1 MRIAIVTLQLH
12 TNYGG
17 VLQAFALQRTLEK
30 MGNVVEI
37 IQMEDILPEPEGL
50 TALRKIIT
58 RTFRRYVLGQKNAEP
73 MRERRVNREFATV
86 GAEFVRFFDKYLNI
100 RRISSFKEI
109 LPSDYDAFVVGSDQ
123 VWRPVYNSGLLHSY
137 LDFTWDDMGRRSGK
151 AEGWDV
157 RRIAYAVSFGCDV
170 WEYTGQQTAVAGR
183 LAQRFNALSFRE
195 MSGVENAR
203 KYLGVSS
210 VAVLDPTLLL
220 SPEEYLDLVG
230 KPAGCDA
237 AADVSPV
244 SVDSC
249 QRNSASGSG
258 KGYVFEYILDGDAPG
273 IGEIENAAGLS
284 GRYETRRF
292 LRADPRGRGD
302 ISGRVQPS
310 AESWIEGMAGASAVI
325 TDSFHACVFA
335 VIFHKPFIVVGNRKR
350 GLSRVQWLLG
360 QLGLDSCFV
369 DCVPGKSVSL
379 SGAAGQILNGG
390 PDWDEVDRRLRIL
403 RSESLA
409 FLEHSLEIK
418 DTCR

>member
-50 TALRKIIT
+50 AALRKILT
-58 RTFRRYVLGQKNAEP
+58 RTSRRYVLGQKNAEP

-100 RRISSFKEI
+100 RRISSFREI

-123 VWRPVYNSGLLHSY
+123 VWRPVYNGGLLHSY
-137 LDFTWDDMGRRSGK
+137 LDFTWDDMGRTGK

-157 RRIAYAVSFGCDV
+157 RRVAYAVSFGCDV
-170 WEYTGQQTAVAGR
+170 WEYTGRQTAAAGR
-183 LAQRFNALSFRE
+183 LAHRFDALSFRE

-203 KYLGVSS
+203 KYLEASS

-220 SPEEYLDLVG
+220 GPEEYLDLVG
-230 KPAGCDA
+230 KSADGNA
-237 AADVSPV
+237 AADVTPASA
-244 SVDSC
+244 DSFPGTP
-249 QRNSASGSG
+249 ASGSG
-258 KGYVFEYILDGDAPG
+258 KGYVFEYILDGEAADG
-273 IGEIENAAGLS
+273 VEIANAATAAGYL
-284 GRYETRRF
+284 ETRRF

-302 ISGRVQPS
+302 VSGRVQPS
-310 AESWIEGMAGASAVI
+310 VESWIEGIAGASAVI

-360 QLGLDSCFV
+360 QLGLDCCLV